1 MTKSSS
7 DKFIPVI
14 QELQEFA
21 FSQVSSMTLLR
32 ILGYGLLLLAL
43 FDIIEMLIPLRLMNP
58 SWEFQTFGALVE
70 RVPVPL
76 IGLTLIF
83 YGELHARRGWEFLTL
98 KFFSWLSL
106 LLAVLFLL
114 MIPLGVGN
122 TVRLN
127 KQSYGQINTASQQQ
141 MSQAEQ
147 VEKRLKQATP
157 EQIDNFLKSQGRSTN
172 AKNPQEL
179 KSQILSEVSK
189 AKEQIKNQA
198 QANQSTQRLNLLK
211 NSVKWNIGALVSAV
225 LFFSIWKVTQWARI
239 GR

>member
-7 DKFIPVI
+7 DKFIPLI
-14 QELQEFA
+14 QELQEFT
-21 FSQVSSMTLLR
+21 FSQVSSMALLR

-83 YGELHARRGWEFLTL
+83 YGELHARARWEFLTL

-106 LLAVLFLL
+106 LLAALFLF
-114 MIPLGVGN
+114 MIPLGIVN

-127 KQSYGQINTASQQQ
+127 RQSYTQINTASLQQ

-157 EQIDNFLKSQGRSTN
+157 QQIDNFLKSQGRSTN

-179 KSQILSEVSK
+179 KNQVLSEVSK

-198 QANQSTQRLNLLK
+198 QANQSTQRLNLFK
-211 NSVKWNIGALVSAV
+211 NSVKWNLGALISAT
-225 LFFSIWKVTQWARI
+225 LFFTIWKLTQWARI